1 MPNISWWEILLL
13 VLVVLLI
20 FGPKKLPQI
29 GRSMGRGV
37 REFKDTVTDQTKEL
51 KEAVGDTPKE
61 FKGALHPF
69 KDEKKE
75 EPEPIPV
82 PGEREVVV
90 TTQEDVAA
98 VQGDSTS
105 EPVATEAAPVSA
117 PANGSD
123 PSKRS

>member
-51 KEAVGDTPKE
+51 KEAVGTTPAE
-61 FKGALHPF
+61 FKDGLNPF
-69 KDEKKE
+69 KS
-75 EPEPIPV
+75 EPEQEEAPAPAAT
-82 PGEREVVV
+82 GEREVVV
-90 TTQEDVAA
+90 TTQEDVAPSN
-98 VQGDSTS
+98 GS
-105 EPVATEAAPVSA
+105 EPTKA
-117 PANGSD
+117 
-123 PSKRS
+123 

>member
-51 KEAVGDTPKE
+51 KEAVGTTPTE
-61 FKGALHPF
+61 FKDGLNPF
-69 KDEKKE
+69 KS
-75 EPEPIPV
+75 EPEQEDSPAPAAA
-82 PGEREVVV
+82 GEREVVV
-90 TTQEDVAA
+90 TTQDDVTPAPTN
-98 VQGDSTS
+98 GS
-105 EPVATEAAPVSA
+105 EPGRT
-117 PANGSD
+117 
-123 PSKRS
+123 